1 MKRISIA
8 LFFGVSILFIYSC
21 KKKNENPANPP
32 TGTPLEFTSLVAD
45 SSAIYVGETSTITA
59 TAKGDNLT
67 YTWAMSHG
75 DLFGSGKT
83 VYYGAQSCC
92 VGMNT
97 VSCTVTG
104 SGSTITKTTVIEALP
119 SGH

>member
-1 MKRISIA
+1 MKKGI
-8 LFFGVSILFIYSC
+8 LILFITSAVLFAYSC
-21 KKKNENPANPP
+21 KKKNEQPNPSTA
-32 TGTPLEFTSLVAD
+32 TPLEFTSLVAD
-45 SSAIYVGETSTITA
+45 SSAILTGETSTITA

-75 DLFGSGKT
+75 DLFGSGST
-83 VYYGAQSCC
+83 VFYGAQSCC
-92 VGMNT
+92 VGINT

-104 SGSTITKTTVIEALP
+104 SGSSITKTTTIEVLQ